1 MRLRA
6 SSTTV
11 DLMAVVAGNEL
22 AEPGV
27 PHGISIRAFALAAL
41 QQDAGRLTAAR
52 SRLVERAGERV
63 AADVAGVCAHFD
75 GINRVASG
83 TGVRVNEF
91 VTMPDEIREYMRR
104 RHGQEHTSD
113 RASVSDRATKGVP

>member
-11 DLMAVVAGNEL
+11 DLMAVVTGSEL

-27 PHGISIRAFALAAL
+27 LHGVAIRAFVLATL
-41 QQDAGRLTAAR
+41 QQDAGRLAAAR
-52 SRLVERAGERV
+52 RRLVEWAGERV
-63 AADVAGVCAHFD
+63 AGDVAGVCAHFD

-91 VTMPDEIREYMRR
+91 ITMPDGFASTCVAGMAKNTTAIRR
-104 RHGQEHTSD
+104 
-113 RASVSDRATKGVP
+113 P